1 MEASMRAIKD
11 EFGFYRE
18 KIFDDMLQ
26 RERKRTERSQKP
38 FAMIL
43 VHIRHLVKSK
53 AKKSIRNL
61 SVVLEECFREIDI
74 KGWYKDR
81 SDIGIICPEVE
92 HSCVGALKKKVES
105 ALDKALP
112 PQFREELTVTF
123 ICFPHANSDEEATDK
138 ALSVYPEFKTNS
150 PKKITEDILKR
161 SLDIIVA
168 VVALAVSFPIFV
180 FFSVMIKATS
190 PGPVFFKQKRI
201 GFGGRPFTLLKFRT
215 MHVNNDDSVHQKFV
229 KDFIKAK
236 NTKACEETKAFKIVK
251 DKRITPVG
259 HLLRKT
265 SLDELPQFINV
276 LLGNMSVVG
285 PRPPIQYEVDEYHIW
300 HRRRVMEVKPGIT
313 GFWQVHGRSST
324 SFETMV
330 RMDIYYIKYHNIF
343 LDIRLI
349 LQTPLSLLKGAY

>member
-1 MEASMRAIKD
+1 MRAIKD

-43 VHIRHLVKSK
+43 VHIKHLVKSK

-61 SVVLEECFREIDI
+61 SVVLEECFREIDV
-74 KGWYKDR
+74 KGWYKDG

-92 HSCVGALKKKVES
+92 HSSVDALKKKVES

-112 PQFREELTVTF
+112 PSFYEELTVSY
-123 ICFPHANSDEEATDK
+123 ICFPHANAEDASSEH
-138 ALSVYPEFKTNS
+138 ALSVYPEFKSNT
-150 PKKITEDILKR
+150 PKKVTEDVLKR
-161 SLDIIVA
+161 TLDIIVA
-168 VVALAVSFPIFV
+168 GTALALTMPILIIFGIA
-180 FFSVMIKATS
+180 IKCTS
-190 PGPVFFKQKRI
+190 KGPVFFKQKRI
-201 GFGGRPFTLLKFRT
+201 GFGGKAFTMIKFRT
-215 MHVNNDDSVHQKFV
+215 MQVNNDSKEHEKFV
-229 KDFIKAK
+229 KDYINKK
-236 NTKACEETKAFKIVK
+236 TGEDTTTFKLTN
-251 DKRITPVG
+251 DKRITTVG
-259 HLLRKT
+259 KIMRKT
-265 SLDELPQFINV
+265 SIDELPQFINV

-285 PRPPIQYEVDEYHIW
+285 PRPPIQYEVDEYHVW

-313 GFWQVHGRSST
+313 GFWQVHGRSTT

-330 RMDIYYIKYHNIF
+330 RMDIYYIKYRNIF
-343 LDIRLI
+343 LDILLI